1 MQFRIPTSFFTG
13 SFLLVAG
20 CSSGT
25 VQDASAA
32 KSSAA
37 APLMAMLECF
47 TAADVPALGSAEAE
61 APCGDWTN
69 APTPANLPG
78 KGLAQH
84 PMLYLDQTSVDRN
97 IDAESSGV
105 WQPPGPAGRIE

>member
-1 MQFRIPTSFFTG
+1 MRCRLLTSFLPG
-13 SFLLVAG
+13 GVLLIAG
-20 CSSGT
+20 CSTSS

-32 KSSAA
+32 RSPAA
-37 APLMAMLECF
+37 VPLMAVLERF

-69 APTPANLPG
+69 APTPANLRG
-78 KGLAQH
+78 KGLAQY

-105 WQPPGPAGRIE
+105 